1 MRPKSLPFL
10 SIFLFILPHGPDKLS
25 LLRTIKRFVLTFINR
40 VGTIQVSKEV
50 GGVRKCQFLQIYST
64 IYADVGGWVA

>member
-40 VGTIQVSKEV
+40 VGTIQVLRQQRSGWGQKMAI
-50 GGVRKCQFLQIYST
+50 FADLQY
-64 IYADVGGWVA
+64 YLC